1 MKNHLTK
8 ALAALAG
15 LTVLAA
21 PALAQTP
28 KKGGVLNFAVV
39 AEPPTFDCHGT
50 TTFATLHPVRPHYN
64 GLLKFVGDV
73 NKELKVVGDLAK
85 SWEMSKDGLTY
96 TFKLHDNVKFHDGS
110 KFTSE
115 DVKASYERIV
125 KPPQGV
131 ISARQALHNDIVAIE
146 TPDPLTAVIKLKSP
160 NASMINNFASPFN
173 CIYSAAKLKE
183 NPKYPI
189 DSIMG
194 TGPFQYVNYTKG
206 QVWEGKRHDGYFE
219 SGKPYLDG
227 YKAFFVKSAAVVP
240 GMQGGQFD
248 VEFRGRTPK
257 ERDQLVAAM
266 KDNLTIMEGPW
277 TTSLLLTFN
286 TKKKPFDDVRV
297 RQALTMAIDRW
308 GGANALSKIS
318 MLKYVGGFT
327 RPGSEWA
334 LPEAEITKLP
344 GYAKDIAKAREEAKK
359 LLAAAG
365 VTSLKVKLVNRNI
378 DEPYTPG
385 GLYIVDQW
393 RRIGVEAEHLQLEN
407 KAYFDSQ
414 RSGDFDATVEFISDF
429 VDDPSLQLVKFV
441 PGSPVNYSGAE
452 DAKLKELFEKQE
464 QTVDPAERKKLT
476 QEFERHALTQS
487 YSTMIYWW
495 QRIVVMNKKVK
506 GWELHASHFTG
517 QDLAGVWLDQ

>member
-1 MKNHLTK
+1 MRNQLTK

-219 SGKPYLDG
+219 SGCASTTDP
-227 YKAFFVKSAAVVP
+227 
-240 GMQGGQFD
+240 Q
-248 VEFRGRTPK
+248 RG
-257 ERDQLVAAM
+257 
-266 KDNLTIMEGPW
+266 
-277 TTSLLLTFN
+277 
-286 TKKKPFDDVRV
+286 
-297 RQALTMAIDRW
+297 
-308 GGANALSKIS
+308 
-318 MLKYVGGFT
+318 
-327 RPGSEWA
+327 
-334 LPEAEITKLP
+334 
-344 GYAKDIAKAREEAKK
+344 
-359 LLAAAG
+359 
-365 VTSLKVKLVNRNI
+365 
-378 DEPYTPG
+378 
-385 GLYIVDQW
+385 
-393 RRIGVEAEHLQLEN
+393 
-407 KAYFDSQ
+407 
-414 RSGDFDATVEFISDF
+414 
-429 VDDPSLQLVKFV
+429 
-441 PGSPVNYSGAE
+441 
-452 DAKLKELFEKQE
+452 
-464 QTVDPAERKKLT
+464 
-476 QEFERHALTQS
+476 
-487 YSTMIYWW
+487 
-495 QRIVVMNKKVK
+495 
-506 GWELHASHFTG
+506 
-517 QDLAGVWLDQ
+517 